1 MKCPFYKCGCKNDIP
16 EFDNAVE
23 HLVIV
28 FNPNGH
34 THIHGPFDNKYA
46 IAKMADAMITE
57 MQKNGI
63 DYTPPVKPDHQD

>member
-1 MKCPFYKCGCKNDIP
+1 MKCPFNCGNKADVP

-23 HLVIV
+23 HLIVV

-46 IAKMADAMITE
+46 VTKMADAMIIE
-57 MQKNGI
+57 MRKNGI
-63 DYTPPVKPDHQD
+63 DYNPPAAPDKE